1 MTCVAYYLSKAVQT
15 IKYTTQINSI
25 AKKEATQHSYV
36 DFKFEPCWGHPA
48 VMFGTLTRA
57 TSSCCS
63 KAAPHTWSQCSSLS
77 VLGGWAEELFVRL
90 RKQSSWRWTGG
101 SGSSAGAFW
110 RSPPSLSSP
119 PHQKPPLSAVRGI
132 HENDYLTK
140 HATFDKSLNL
150 YQSSPSNMGWNVENI
165 SRVKSCHLHHSC

>member
-1 MTCVAYYLSKAVQT
+1 MTSVAYYLSKAVQT
-15 IKYTTQINSI
+15 IKYTSQINSI

-36 DFKFEPCWGHPA
+36 DFKLECFYKWSLKPCWGHPA
-48 VMFGTLTRA
+48 VMFGKLTRS
-57 TSSCCS
+57 TSSCCC

-110 RSPPSLSSP
+110 RSPPSPSSP

-150 YQSSPSNMGWNVENI
+150 YPAQTTWLS
-165 SRVKSCHLHHSC
+165 